1 MSASNQDFEWGP
13 DIIKIAK
20 AVGKLYLPLFGKELS
35 LDDPEEK
42 QMLDVFSGELIHKFC
57 ENLQNI
63 EPELFSKYNVD
74 DMSALI
80 VKTANKTQKTDQ
92 EQKIVNMAI
101 EWIESIDP
109 YQFKRNTLQTAQN
122 VANDIRKHL
131 VQKNADSSHGG
142 IFGLILVVVFIIIL
156 FVLIA

>member
-20 AVGKLYLPLFGKELS
+20 AVSKLYLPLFGKELS
-35 LDDPEEK
+35 LDDLEEK
-42 QMLDVFSGELIHKFC
+42 QILDVFSGELIHKFC

-80 VKTANKTQKTDQ
+80 VKTATKTQKTEQ
-92 EQKIVNMAI
+92 EQKIVNMVI

-122 VANDIRKHL
+122 VANDMRKHL
-131 VQKNADSSHGG
+131 AQKNANSSHGG